1 MNPLMHILGACS
13 VSENKL
19 TIVMWLCCS
28 RKDKGQAVGDLSPL
42 ELLWAVSHSNGMG
55 LGEMLYGSVHMAVVL
70 FDGGH
75 VSVDRT
81 RLLWLTTVLQPL
93 QRLLTLA

>member
-55 LGEMLYGSVHMAVVL
+55 LAEKHPQDTADHISPNKRCGNITS
-70 FDGGH
+70 
-75 VSVDRT
+75 
-81 RLLWLTTVLQPL
+81 
-93 QRLLTLA
+93 